1 MKEQKQFFT
10 VSEAADLLGV
20 TTTTLRNWDKAG
32 KLKPSRDPI
41 NSYRLYRA
49 EDITC
54 LLQERRFGTTISENV
69 LQIPLFNE
77 ERAKRSDEEKK
88 EKSITLDLR
97 SLRFLTRQMNAAF
110 RDSMGGGL
118 LERFEEITKILY
130 SKLYM
135 EKIEIDDPKQVSKFS
150 IKDFSSFDDIDDI
163 YEKIKEIYQDAISYF
178 PKELLNGHSSLGE
191 DKIAIA
197 KVCRLLWNI
206 KLSEVEAD
214 IKGFMYE
221 ELVRNTFEKTDHQQ
235 FFTPRTVVE
244 FMVGLVSAMTS
255 STEDTIYI
263 CDPACGSGG
272 FLIETFKSINLNQ
285 KIIGFEIDKRMAWV
299 AQMNT
304 IMHGGSINT
313 IHYLNDGGSL
323 GYNDKLNELIP
334 ESGFDVVITNPPF
347 GSDFSD
353 ETALCTY
360 ELGRGKASRR
370 RGVLFIERCIKW
382 LKSGSGRLA
391 IVVDDSILNGKT
403 NHDTRDL
410 IFRYCIIEAV
420 ISLPEVTFKPYA
432 SVKTSILFL
441 RKRSKSKTEAQPSI
455 FMAEVKEVGRKANGD
470 SNFRHDDKGNLVL
483 NNELP
488 IIINA
493 WNSFK
498 KEGENSIRSLSPKV
512 FVCPAE
518 RFYSKSNQLIVDR
531 LDVGY
536 HHPSRSIAE
545 RTLKRSK
552 YPTPKLAELVVE
564 RNISVVPDKADP
576 YDLWRYIGLADISP
590 RTGEY
595 VVSEVFGNQIKSNVK
610 LFKGG
615 DILFSKLRPELR
627 KCILL
632 EALEEDGY
640 ASSECFV
647 FRTIS
652 TSSNDNH
659 LKDKISYGALI
670 DQFEVDNEY
679 LAILLRSDIV
689 YGQLVYQISG
699 TGRPRVNRSAVL
711 GVRIPLPPLA
721 VQREIVTAHK
731 IAHQSYL
738 ESQRRSE
745 DELQRGINFLD
756 SAFSFSSEKLCPSD

>member
-150 IKDFSSFDDIDDI
+150 IKDFSSFDDI

-370 RGVLFIERCIKW
+370 RE
-382 LKSGSGRLA
+382 
-391 IVVDDSILNGKT
+391 
-403 NHDTRDL
+403 
-410 IFRYCIIEAV
+410 
-420 ISLPEVTFKPYA
+420 
-432 SVKTSILFL
+432 
-441 RKRSKSKTEAQPSI
+441 
-455 FMAEVKEVGRKANGD
+455 
-470 SNFRHDDKGNLVL
+470 
-483 NNELP
+483 
-488 IIINA
+488 
-493 WNSFK
+493 
-498 KEGENSIRSLSPKV
+498 
-512 FVCPAE
+512 
-518 RFYSKSNQLIVDR
+518 FYS
-531 LDVGY
+531 
-536 HHPSRSIAE
+536 
-545 RTLKRSK
+545 
-552 YPTPKLAELVVE
+552 
-564 RNISVVPDKADP
+564 
-576 YDLWRYIGLADISP
+576 
-590 RTGEY
+590 
-595 VVSEVFGNQIKSNVK
+595 
-610 LFKGG
+610 
-615 DILFSKLRPELR
+615 
-627 KCILL
+627 
-632 EALEEDGY
+632 
-640 ASSECFV
+640 
-647 FRTIS
+647 
-652 TSSNDNH
+652 
-659 LKDKISYGALI
+659 
-670 DQFEVDNEY
+670 
-679 LAILLRSDIV
+679 
-689 YGQLVYQISG
+689 
-699 TGRPRVNRSAVL
+699 
-711 GVRIPLPPLA
+711 
-721 VQREIVTAHK
+721 
-731 IAHQSYL
+731 
-738 ESQRRSE
+738 
-745 DELQRGINFLD
+745 
-756 SAFSFSSEKLCPSD
+756 

>member
-150 IKDFSSFDDIDDI
+150 IKDFSSFDDI

-272 FLIETFKSINLNQ
+272 FLI
-285 KIIGFEIDKRMAWV
+285 WV

-576 YDLWRYIGLADISP
+576 YDLWRYIGLADISS

-711 GVRIPLPPLA
+711 GARIPLPPLA